1 MKFGKQLEISAN
13 PEWRDNYVQ
22 YKRLKRLIKRVAFEV
37 EKQQNK
43 QKKLQQKLELSA
55 PGDVQLQ
62 VAVDETHPLLKAV
75 EDEVQDAKDQF
86 WEVLGANLKIVND
99 FFVGKVVTLTRSV
112 GEFEAMLEDEKTP
125 TGHVHT
131 RSRTHSQ
138 GACDFSCQDCALDLR
153 GMDVDGAGAGCSGPR
168 LCGAAGDLRHAGG
181 PAHVRADQPL
191 GLPQDCQEGAA
202 ERGVGVETIEC

>member
-43 QKKLQQKLELSA
+43 AKKLQQKMEH
-55 PGDVQLQ
+55 GEVQLQ
-62 VAVDETHPLLKAV
+62 VVDETHPLLKAV
-75 EDEVQDAKDQF
+75 VDEVQDAKDQF
-86 WEVLGANLKIVND
+86 WEVLDANLKIVND
-99 FFVGKVVTLTRSV
+99 FYVGKVVTLTRSV

-138 GACDFSCQDCALDLR
+138 GTELDCSSDLR
-153 GMDVDGAGAGCSGPR
+153 GMRAFWWVEADRFCCLCADCSRPWV
-168 LCGAAGDLRHAGG
+168 CCAAGDLRYAGG
-181 PAHVRADQPL
+181 SAHVCADQPL
-191 GLPQDCQEGAA
+191 GFPKDRQEGADS
-202 ERGVGVETIEC
+202 RWNFVR